1 MFLPLN
7 SAAKPS
13 YIQLMNRR
21 TAILAPLFALA
32 LATPAAAG
40 KISLSEVSRYLNS
53 LKTAVAD
60 FTQINSDGTIS
71 TGKIYI
77 SRPGRVRFEYA
88 PPEKQLVMAGG
99 GQVAVFDG
107 KSNQGP
113 SQYPLSKTPLS
124 IILAANTDLTRARMV
139 TAHRE
144 EKNSTTVTAQDP
156 EHPEYGNIKMVF
168 TSKPTE
174 LRQWVVTDDAGQKTT
189 VILGDMT
196 KGVSI
201 PPSKFSIPTEVNKRQ

>member
-1 MFLPLN
+1 
-7 SAAKPS
+7 
-13 YIQLMNRR
+13 MNRR

-32 LATPAAAG
+32 LATPAAAQ
-40 KISLSEVSRYLNS
+40 KISLGEISRYLNG
-53 LKTAVAD
+53 LKTVTAD
-60 FTQINSDGTIS
+60 FTQINADGTIS
-71 TGKIYI
+71 TGKVFI

-88 PPEKQLVMAGG
+88 PPDRTLVMAGG

-113 SQYPLSKTPLS
+113 NQYPLSKTPLS
-124 IILAANTDLTRARMV
+124 IILAANVDLGRARMV
-139 TAHRE
+139 TAHKE
-144 EKNSTTVTAQDP
+144 AKNTTTVTAQDP

-168 TSKPTE
+168 TSGPTE

-189 VILGDMT
+189 VILGDLT

-201 PPSKFSIPTEVNKRQ
+201 PPSKFSIPNEIGKRK

>member
-1 MFLPLN
+1 
-7 SAAKPS
+7 
-13 YIQLMNRR
+13 MNRR
-21 TAILAPLFALA
+21 TALFAPLFALA
-32 LATPAAAG
+32 LASPAAAG
-40 KISLSEVSRYLNS
+40 KISLGELSRYLNS
-53 LKTAVAD
+53 LKTVVAD
-60 FTQINSDGTIS
+60 FTQINADGTIS
-71 TGKIYI
+71 TGKIFI
-77 SRPGRVRFEYA
+77 QRPGRVRFEYA

-124 IILAANTDLTRARMV
+124 IILAANVDLGRARMV
-139 TAHRE
+139 TDHRAGD
-144 EKNSTTVTAQDP
+144 KGLTTVTAQDP

-168 TSKPTE
+168 SEGPTE

-189 VILGDMT
+189 VILGDLT

-201 PPSKFSIPTEVNKRQ
+201 PPSKFSIPIEAERRK